1 MSNAEKYPEGGFF
14 HKLKWIMFFRVL
26 FTTLLLGSTIIFQ
39 LRKSSSFLAE
49 PLLFI
54 YGLTI
59 GIFLLSFIYTLLIRR
74 VKRELPFIMGVMSD
88 LSGDGTD
95 DLPDI
100 ADRQFVEI
108 KPDNFDKVLKGMK
121 PRLTYAV
128 DNKLEPDS
136 EDKIGVELKFE
147 SFDDFS
153 PERVAEQVDP
163 LRKLM
168 EKRQD
173 LADLKSKLATNR
185 NLNKAIQAALGDD
198 EAKAQLKSE
207 LEESEGGEDGGS

>member
-1 MSNAEKYPEGGFF
+1 MAESFQQRRKRQRPTRVNLVYEVETGGA
-14 HKLKWIMFFRVL
+14 M
-26 FTTLLLGSTIIFQ
+26 
-39 LRKSSSFLAE
+39 
-49 PLLFI
+49 
-54 YGLTI
+54 
-59 GIFLLSFIYTLLIRR
+59 

-88 LSGDGTD
+88 LSGDGAD
-95 DLPDI
+95 DLPEI

-136 EDKIGVELKFE
+136 GDKIGVELKFE

-168 EKRQD
+168 EKRRD
-173 LADLKSKLATNR
+173 LSDLKSKLATNR
-185 NLNKAIQAALGDD
+185 NLNKAIQAALGDE
-198 EAKAQLKSE
+198 EAKTRLKSE

>member
-1 MSNAEKYPEGGFF
+1 MAESFQQRRKRQRPTRVNLVYEVETGGA
-14 HKLKWIMFFRVL
+14 M
-26 FTTLLLGSTIIFQ
+26 
-39 LRKSSSFLAE
+39 
-49 PLLFI
+49 
-54 YGLTI
+54 
-59 GIFLLSFIYTLLIRR
+59 

-88 LSGDGTD
+88 LSGDGAD
-95 DLPDI
+95 DLPEVS
-100 ADRQFVEI
+100 DRQFVEI

-153 PERVAEQVDP
+153 PERVAQQVEP

-185 NLNKAIQAALGDD
+185 NLNKAIQKALGD
-198 EAKAQLKSE
+198 EGAKEKLKTE
-207 LEESEGGEDGGS
+207 LESTEGGEDGGS

>member
-1 MSNAEKYPEGGFF
+1 MAESFQQRRKRQRPTRVNLVYEVETGGA
-14 HKLKWIMFFRVL
+14 M
-26 FTTLLLGSTIIFQ
+26 
-39 LRKSSSFLAE
+39 
-49 PLLFI
+49 
-54 YGLTI
+54 
-59 GIFLLSFIYTLLIRR
+59 

-88 LSGDGTD
+88 LSGDGAD
-95 DLPDI
+95 DLPEI

-128 DNKLEPDS
+128 DNKLEADS
-136 EDKIGVELKFE
+136 EDKLGVELKFE

-153 PERVAEQVDP
+153 PERVAQQVDP

-207 LEESEGGEDGGS
+207 LEASEGGEDGGS

>member
-1 MSNAEKYPEGGFF
+1 MAESFQQRRKRQRPTRVNLVYEVETGGA
-14 HKLKWIMFFRVL
+14 M
-26 FTTLLLGSTIIFQ
+26 
-39 LRKSSSFLAE
+39 
-49 PLLFI
+49 
-54 YGLTI
+54 
-59 GIFLLSFIYTLLIRR
+59 

-88 LSGDGTD
+88 LSGDGAD
-95 DLPDI
+95 DLPDV

-121 PRLTYAV
+121 PRLSYAV

-136 EDKIGVELKFE
+136 QDKIGVELKFE

-153 PERVAEQVDP
+153 PERVAQQVDP

-198 EAKAQLKSE
+198 ATKEQLKSE
-207 LEESEGGEDGGS
+207 LEADEGGEDGGS

>member
-1 MSNAEKYPEGGFF
+1 MAESFQQRRKRQRPTRVNLVYEVETGGA
-14 HKLKWIMFFRVL
+14 M
-26 FTTLLLGSTIIFQ
+26 
-39 LRKSSSFLAE
+39 
-49 PLLFI
+49 
-54 YGLTI
+54 
-59 GIFLLSFIYTLLIRR
+59 

-88 LSGDGTD
+88 LSGDGAD
-95 DLPDI
+95 DLPEV

-153 PERVAEQVDP
+153 PERVSQQVDP

-173 LADLKSKLATNR
+173 LADLKAKLATNR
-185 NLNKAIQAALGDD
+185 NLNKAIQQALGDED
-198 EAKAQLKSE
+198 SKAQLKTE
-207 LEESEGGEDGGS
+207 LESTEGGEDG

>member
-1 MSNAEKYPEGGFF
+1 VNLVYEVETGGA
-14 HKLKWIMFFRVL
+14 M
-26 FTTLLLGSTIIFQ
+26 
-39 LRKSSSFLAE
+39 
-49 PLLFI
+49 
-54 YGLTI
+54 
-59 GIFLLSFIYTLLIRR
+59 

-88 LSGDGTD
+88 LSGDGAE

-128 DNKLEPDS
+128 DNKLDPDS

-147 SFDDFS
+147 SFEDFT
-153 PERVAEQVDP
+153 PERVADQVEP
-163 LRKLM
+163 LKKLM

-173 LADLKSKLATNR
+173 LADLKGKLATNR
-185 NLNKAIQAALGDD
+185 DLNKAIQAALGD
-198 EAKAQLKSE
+198 EASKEQLKSE
-207 LEESEGGEDGGS
+207 LESTEGDEDGGS